1 MNSLA
6 GTGVTAPS
14 VVGGSG
20 GVAGGGGGGADGGA
34 GAVVGAGVAE
44 LPAPSPPHPAS
55 KKSPAATTVDAA
67 KYFQCAAPLARLLPV
82 CQVDESSSPAPLRLG
97 AK

>member
-1 MNSLA
+1 MSSLA
-6 GTGVTAPS
+6 GTGVTAPW

-20 GVAGGGGGGADGGA
+20 DVAGDGGGGADGGA

-44 LPAPSPPHPAS
+44 APAPSPPHPAS

-67 KYFQCAAPLARLLPV
+67 KCFRSAAPLARLLPV
-82 CQVDESSSPAPLRLG
+82 CQVDESSAPAPSGLG